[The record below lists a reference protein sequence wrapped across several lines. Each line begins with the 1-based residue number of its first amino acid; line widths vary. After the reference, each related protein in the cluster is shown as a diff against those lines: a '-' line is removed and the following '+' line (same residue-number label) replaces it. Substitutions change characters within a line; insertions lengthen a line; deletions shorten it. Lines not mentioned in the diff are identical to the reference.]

1 MVFKVAVEFGQD
13 CLDGKLRQCVYH
25 SSIVPLLPAL
35 LNLLVQEKVH
45 IMVRIYCVV
54 TVLGML
60 YGMVGCA
67 DKEQVYQG
75 MYQSF
80 STIHET
86 RMTEDPS
93 YDPVQAR
100 EQNVP
105 GYQEYKRDLEV
116 QSDGNITHGTEK
128 TTE

>member
-1 MVFKVAVEFGQD
+1 MAVEFGQD
-13 CLDGKLRQCVYH
+13 GLDGKLRQCVYH
-25 SSIVPLLPAL
+25 SSIVPLLPVL

-60 YGMVGCA
+60 SGMVGCA